1 MSRHKFEP
9 LIALYVEND
18 LAAAEAQAVESHL
31 AACDAC
37 RKFAAEMRESQE
49 ALKALRTEF
58 VDDAVLLQVRT
69 EVLSAASHRQR
80 VVAWPRYAI
89 AAGLVL
95 AMMAGWL
102 WQMRPMEPK
111 ARLEPR
117 PIAANVFAPLLPVV
131 VPAPQARTHTG
142 VARVRRHRPQAAP
155 VFKSEPLVVKM
166 ITDDPQVVIYWL
178 VDQNGG

>member
-1 MSRHKFEP
+1 MSCAKFEP
-9 LIALYVEND
+9 LVALYIEND
-18 LAAAEAQAVESHL
+18 LAEAEVRAVESHL
-31 AACDAC
+31 AGCDGC
-37 RKFAAEMRESQE
+37 RKFAAKMRESQA

-69 EVLSAASHRQR
+69 EVLSAASHRHR

-95 AMMAGWL
+95 ALLAGWMVRR
-102 WQMRPMEPK
+102 QT
-111 ARLEPR
+111 
-117 PIAANVFAPLLPVV
+117 ANTLVGVQSVHAILPAPLTQPVV
-131 VPAPQARTHTG
+131 RPHQPKVL
-142 VARVRRHRPQAAP
+142 VARVRRRPRQKAP
-155 VFKSEPLVVKM
+155 RFKSEPLVVKM

>member
-1 MSRHKFEP
+1 MSCDKFEP
-9 LIALYVEND
+9 LIALYIEDD
-18 LAAAEAQAVESHL
+18 LAQAEAQVVESHL
-31 AACDAC
+31 AACDPC
-37 RKFAAEMRESQE
+37 REFAAEMRESQA

-69 EVLSAASHRQR
+69 EVLSAASHSHR
-80 VVAWPRYAI
+80 VVAWPRYAV

-95 AMMAGWL
+95 ALLAAWM
-102 WQMRPMEPK
+102 WQMWSK

-117 PIAANVFAPLLPVV
+117 PIVASVSAPPLPAT

-142 VARVRRHRPQAAP
+142 VARVRRHRPQATP

>member
-1 MSRHKFEP
+1 MSCDKFEP
-9 LIALYVEND
+9 LIALYIEND
-18 LAAAEAQAVESHL
+18 LAQAEAQAVESHL
-31 AACDAC
+31 AGCDAC
-37 RKFAAEMRESQE
+37 REFAAEMRESQA

-80 VVAWPRYAI
+80 AVAWPRYAI

-95 AMMAGWL
+95 ALLAGWM
-102 WQMRPMEPK
+102 WQIRPK
-111 ARLEPR
+111 AALEPR
-117 PIAANVFAPLLPVV
+117 PIAASVSVPPLPVT
-131 VPAPQARTHTG
+131 VPASQPRARTR
-142 VARVRRHRPQAAP
+142 VARTRTHRPQAAP

>member
-1 MSRHKFEP
+1 MSCHKFEP

-31 AACDAC
+31 AACDPC
-37 RKFAAEMRESQE
+37 RKFAAEMRESQA

-58 VDDAVLLQVRT
+58 VDDALLLQVRT

-80 VVAWPRYAI
+80 AVAWPRFAI

-95 AMMAGWL
+95 ALLAGWM
-102 WQMRPMEPK
+102 WQMRPE

-117 PIAANVFAPLLPVV
+117 PIAASVSAPPLPATVL
-131 VPAPQARTHTG
+131 APPPRTRTG
-142 VARVRRHRPQAAP
+142 LARVRRHRPQAAP

>member
-1 MSRHKFEP
+1 MTCDKFEP

-31 AACDAC
+31 AGCDAC
-37 RKFAAEMRESQE
+37 REFAAGMRESQE

-69 EVLSAASHRQR
+69 EVLSVAAHRPR
-80 VVAWPRYAI
+80 IVAWPRYAI

-95 AMMAGWL
+95 ALLAGWL
-102 WQMRPMEPK
+102 WQMRPR

-117 PIAANVFAPLLPVV
+117 PIAANVSEPSLPVT
-131 VPAPQARTHTG
+131 VPAPQARARTR
-142 VARVRRHRPQAAP
+142 VARMRSHRLQATP

>member
-1 MSRHKFEP
+1 MSCDKFEP

-18 LAAAEAQAVESHL
+18 LTAAEAQAVDSHL
-31 AACDAC
+31 AGCDDC
-37 RKFAAEMRESQE
+37 REFAAEMRESQA

-58 VDDAVLLQVRT
+58 VDDAVLLQVRA
-69 EVLSAASHRQR
+69 EVLRDTSHRQR
-80 VVAWPRYAI
+80 IGAWPRYSI

-95 AMMAGWL
+95 ALLGGWM
-102 WQMRPMEPK
+102 WQMRPM
-111 ARLEPR
+111 ARLEFQ
-117 PIAANVFAPLLPVV
+117 PIAASVSAPPLVAT
-131 VPAPQARTHTG
+131 VPAPQPRTHTG